1 MNANIT
7 AKSLN
12 FKGGI
17 RTKNIEAC
25 LNGVVPKII
34 AILSEIVENPS
45 KFGAKCFQKSSK
57 SGPKSIE
64 MRPWS
69 GFGAK
74 SRPGPLQDAHRN
86 SGDWDFE
93 ASLAENVVSR
103 VDFWTLAKS
112 KIAPK
117 SDLWVKT
124 GARDLQ
130 KWPLAGGSENT

>member
-17 RTKNIEAC
+17 RTKNIEVC
-25 LNGVVPKII
+25 LNGVIPKII

-45 KFGAKCFQKSSK
+45 KIGAKCFQKSSK
-57 SGPKSIE
+57 SDPKSIE

-74 SRPGPLQDAHRN
+74 SRPGRLRDAQGKKGYSTFGSLSGQNVAQRVTFQEPLGSQNR
-86 SGDWDFE
+86 
-93 ASLAENVVSR
+93 
-103 VDFWTLAKS
+103 S
-112 KIAPK
+112 K
-117 SDLWVKT
+117 
-124 GARDLQ
+124 
-130 KWPLAGGSENT
+130 N

>member
-17 RTKNIEAC
+17 RTKNIEVC
-25 LNGVVPKII
+25 LNGVIPKII

-86 SGDWDFE
+86 SKYWDFE
-93 ASLAENVVSR
+93 ASLV
-103 VDFWTLAKS
+103 
-112 KIAPK
+112 
-117 SDLWVKT
+117 
-124 GARDLQ
+124 
-130 KWPLAGGSENT
+130 

>member
-1 MNANIT
+1 MRSSYKI
-7 AKSLN
+7 
-12 FKGGI
+12 
-17 RTKNIEAC
+17 IELC
-25 LNGVVPKII
+25 LNEVIPKTI
-34 AILSEIVENPS
+34 ALLSEIMENPS

-74 SRPGPLQDAHRN
+74 SRPGPLQDAHPGIYPYN
-86 SGDWDFE
+86 LG

-112 KIAPK
+112 QIAPK
-117 SDLWVKT
+117 SD
-124 GARDLQ
+124 
-130 KWPLAGGSENT
+130 

>member
-1 MNANIT
+1 
-7 AKSLN
+7 
-12 FKGGI
+12 
-17 RTKNIEAC
+17 
-25 LNGVVPKII
+25 
-34 AILSEIVENPS
+34 
-45 KFGAKCFQKSSK
+45 
-57 SGPKSIE
+57 

-74 SRPGPLQDAHRN
+74 SRPGPLQDAHPGIYPYN
-86 SGDWDFE
+86 LG

-130 KWPLAGGSENT
+130 K